1 MGSTAAGTVGGLVV
15 TVAAETGSR
24 ATRVFRGVAML
35 RHRQQHQLLH
45 QRQRLVLVRPH
56 NRTVGL

>member
-24 ATRVFRGVAML
+24 ATRVFRGVAM
-35 RHRQQHQLLH
+35 HRQQHQLLH